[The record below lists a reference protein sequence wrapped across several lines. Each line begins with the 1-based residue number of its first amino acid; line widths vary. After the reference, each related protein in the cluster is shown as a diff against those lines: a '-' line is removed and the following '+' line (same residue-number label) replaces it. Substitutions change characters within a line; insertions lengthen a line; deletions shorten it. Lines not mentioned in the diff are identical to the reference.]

1 MQLMIEDTKK
11 CNEVINQLR
20 DALSKA
26 VSERN
31 DLSSKLLYLQADFE
45 NFANRSRRNT
55 EELVEKREIEVISEF
70 LEVLDEL
77 EITYERAKGKIDDRE
92 FLNGLGIVISKF
104 HKKLGNLGVI
114 SIDPAGK
121 KFDPALHAAVST
133 VQVNDPKLEGA
144 VVEVLRKGYMVKRK
158 LIRAAVVK
166 VGVIKGD

>member
-1 MQLMIEDTKK
+1 MIKDTKK

-20 DALSKA
+20 DALKKA
-26 VSERN
+26 IKERD

-45 NFANRSRRNT
+45 NFANRSRKNT
-55 EELVEKREIEVISEF
+55 EEQVEKREFEVISEM
-70 LEVLDEL
+70 LEILDEL
-77 EITYERAKGKIDDRE
+77 EITYERARGKIDDRE
-92 FLNGLGIVISKF
+92 FLEGLGIIISKF
-104 HKKLGNLGVI
+104 NKKLGALGVTP
-114 SIDPAGK
+114 IDPAGK

-133 VQVNDPKLEGA
+133 VRVDDPKQEGV